1 MQGTKRSIAHAGKK
15 YEKCLHTQP
24 VISVICINSVRL
36 RRAEL
41 SYLIEIK
48 VRVRNCRAQQL
59 TLIPRELQFDS
70 HAGTCAHSVCEREY
84 MCRCL
89 KYMQCSRGCVCVC
102 VCERECK
109 CRCLTYTQCSR
120 GCVCVCVCV
129 CERVYMCRC
138 RM

>member
-1 MQGTKRSIAHAGKK
+1 MQGTKRSVAHAGKK

-70 HAGTCAHSVCEREY
+70 HAGTCAHSVCVCVCEREY

-89 KYMQCSRGCVCVC
+89 KYTQCSRVCVCVC
-102 VCERECK
+102 VCVRERVNAGARTC
-109 CRCLTYTQCSR
+109 TQCSR
-120 GCVCVCVCV
+120 GCVC
-129 CERVYMCRC
+129 E
-138 RM
+138 

>member
-70 HAGTCAHSVCEREY
+70 HAGTCAHSVCECVCVCEREY

-89 KYMQCSRGCVCVC
+89 K
-102 VCERECK
+102 
-109 CRCLTYTQCSR
+109 YTQCSR

-129 CERVYMCRC
+129 CEREYKCRC
-138 RM
+138 LNMHAMLARVCV